1 LRTLRPFVLRAP
13 DSAKVKAKMLY
24 AGTKDT
30 LKKSLQGLQV
40 EVQGTDK
47 GEVTFESVVEKC
59 KSASK

>member
-1 LRTLRPFVLRAP
+1 MTVTFRAP

-47 GEVTFESVVEKC
+47 GEVTFESVVDKC